1 MIYTRS
7 SGKEWT
13 WTANLPTCFWKT
25 GDLHPEYRATWT
37 REIVALRR
45 SGESFLASGTA
56 GKLNSETLA
65 FEFTP
70 ICVID
75 KQNVT
80 LSRRLLDH
88 TECYRK
94 EIVSQ
99 LAEISG

>member
-1 MIYTRS
+1 
-7 SGKEWT
+7 
-13 WTANLPTCFWKT
+13 
-25 GDLHPEYRATWT
+25 
-37 REIVALRR
+37 
-45 SGESFLASGTA
+45 
-56 GKLNSETLA
+56 LNSETLA

-99 LAEISG
+99 LAETSG